1 MGASGVIMDRDPN
14 RSRPR
19 AMGAC
24 CSACAKGRPCA
35 GGIKGGMS
43 SLGGLGD
50 ATVAIPQTLD
60 QRVADIQ
67 ASAAQF
73 VAQDA
78 FYKKLQIAAVLLI
91 PAASI
96 ITKAI
101 LHIRKGTPF
110 VL

>member
-1 MGASGVIMDRDPN
+1 MPMGAIMDRDPN
-14 RSRPR
+14 RSRP
-19 AMGAC
+19 ALGAC
-24 CSACAKGRPCA
+24 CSACEHGRPCS
-35 GGIKGGMS
+35 GGPRGG
-43 SLGGLGD
+43 LGGLGD
-50 ATVAIPQTLD
+50 TAVALPQTLD

-67 ASAAQF
+67 ASAAQY